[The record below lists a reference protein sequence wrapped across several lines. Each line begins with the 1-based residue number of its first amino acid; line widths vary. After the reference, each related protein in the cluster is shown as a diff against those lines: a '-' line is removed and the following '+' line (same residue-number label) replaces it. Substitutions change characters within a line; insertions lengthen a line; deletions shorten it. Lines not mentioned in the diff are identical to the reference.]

1 VSETAPRPHPR
12 RQQRTRHSTS
22 SPLQRT
28 RHLTYVSRF
37 QDKPK
42 ARQYITTLYRHR

>member
-1 VSETAPRPHPR
+1 VSETAPRPRPR

-28 RHLTYVSRF
+28 RRQKYSSRF

-42 ARQYITTLYRHR
+42 ARRDTTTLYRRR